1 MKKLP
6 RFITKLIPH
15 FEVIDVKE
23 WISKGH
29 IDIYFKKSLDHPK
42 CSCSRCGSELKE
54 SHGKYPMKIQTM
66 PIFNFKTYIYI
77 WREKRFCPNCKKV
90 RAEALEFISDETPH
104 LTREY
109 AWWLGRLCE
118 ISPVSRAAEFTGND
132 PMTMWRLDFSRMKR
146 QFQHYKIPDIKRIS
160 VDEVYARK
168 RKYFAKE
175 SRDKRFFTII
185 SDLDTRRV
193 VWVSESRD
201 KAALDEFFLIIGKE
215 RCDQIEV
222 VTGDQHDPYKASVNE
237 YCANAVFVWD
247 RFHIMQTFEVAVNDD
262 RAWLSEHLCQNEM
275 KRLTR
280 GKFKTLFIKK
290 AERRNKEEQRH
301 IKTVLKDN
309 EHFAYLEIIKEA
321 MFEIFDSQNA
331 EDART
336 KFDQLGKWIEQSQFF
351 YSLTK
356 WWKNFDQG
364 WNTFKNYFKHRVS
377 SSLSEGINNV
387 IKTVKKRAYGYRN
400 MQYFKLKIMQVCG
413 YLNSRYVPMDF

>member
-6 RFITKLIPH
+6 RFISKLIPN
-15 FEVIDVKE
+15 FEVTDVKE

-29 IDIYFKKSLDHPK
+29 IDIYFKKSQEHPK
-42 CSCSRCGSELKE
+42 CTCSRCGTELKE
-54 SHGKYPMKIQTM
+54 SHGKYSMKIQTM
-66 PIFNFKTYIYI
+66 PIFNFKTYIHI

-90 RAEALEFISDETPH
+90 RAEALEFISEETPH

-201 KAALDEFFLIIGKE
+201 KGK
-215 RCDQIEV
+215 
-222 VTGDQHDPYKASVNE
+222 S
-237 YCANAVFVWD
+237 
-247 RFHIMQTFEVAVNDD
+247 
-262 RAWLSEHLCQNEM
+262 S
-275 KRLTR
+275 
-280 GKFKTLFIKK
+280 TLPF
-290 AERRNKEEQRH
+290 
-301 IKTVLKDN
+301 
-309 EHFAYLEIIKEA
+309 
-321 MFEIFDSQNA
+321 
-331 EDART
+331 
-336 KFDQLGKWIEQSQFF
+336 
-351 YSLTK
+351 
-356 WWKNFDQG
+356 
-364 WNTFKNYFKHRVS
+364 
-377 SSLSEGINNV
+377 
-387 IKTVKKRAYGYRN
+387 
-400 MQYFKLKIMQVCG
+400 
-413 YLNSRYVPMDF
+413 

>member
-1 MKKLP
+1 MKRLP
-6 RFITKLIPH
+6 RFISKLIPN

-29 IDIYFKKSLDHPK
+29 IDIYFRKSSDHPK
-42 CSCSRCGSELKE
+42 CTCSRCGTELKE
-54 SHGKYPMKIQTM
+54 SHGKYPMKIQAM
-66 PIFNFKTYIYI
+66 PIFNFKTYIHI

-90 RAEALEFISDETPH
+90 RAEALDFISEETPH

-118 ISPVSRAAEFTGND
+118 ISPVSRAAEFTDND
-132 PMTMWRLDFSRMKR
+132 PMTMWRLDFARMKR

-201 KAALDEFFLIIGKE
+201 KAALDEFFMIIGQD
-215 RCDQIEV
+215 RCEQIEV
-222 VTGDQHDPYKASVNE
+222 VAGDQHDPYKASVNE
-237 YCANAVFVWD
+237 YCPKAVFVWD
-247 RFHIMQTFEVAVNDD
+247 RFHIMQTFETAVNDD
-262 RAWLSEHLCQNEM
+262 RSWLSQHLCKDEM

-280 GKFKTLFIKK
+280 GKFKSLFLKK
-290 AERRNKEEQRH
+290 AERRSKEEQRH
-301 IKTVLKDN
+301 IKNVLKDN
-309 EHFAYLEIIKEA
+309 EHFMYLELIKEA

-331 EDART
+331 EEARD
-336 KFDQLGKWIEQSQFF
+336 KFDELGKWIEQSEFF
-351 YSLTK
+351 YSLAK

>member
-1 MKKLP
+1 MKRLP
-6 RFITKLIPH
+6 RFISKLIPN

-29 IDIYFKKSLDHPK
+29 IDIYFRKSSDHPK
-42 CSCSRCGSELKE
+42 CTCSRCGTELKE
-54 SHGKYPMKIQTM
+54 SHGKYPMKIQAM
-66 PIFNFKTYIYI
+66 PIFNFKTYIHI

-90 RAEALEFISDETPH
+90 RAEALDFISEETPH

-118 ISPVSRAAEFTGND
+118 ISPVSRAAEFTDND
-132 PMTMWRLDFSRMKR
+132 PMTMWRLDFARMKR

-185 SDLDTRRV
+185 SDLDTRKV

-201 KAALDEFFLIIGKE
+201 KAALDEFFMIIGKDQ
-215 RCDQIEV
+215 CDQITV
-222 VTGDQHDPYKASVNE
+222 VAGDQHDPYKASVNE
-237 YCANAVFVWD
+237 YCPNAVFVWD
-247 RFHIMQTFEVAVNDD
+247 RFHIMQTFETAVNDD
-262 RAWLSEHLCQNEM
+262 RAWLSQHLCKDEM

-280 GKFKTLFIKK
+280 GKFKSLFLKK

-301 IKTVLKDN
+301 IKNVLKDN
-309 EHFAYLEIIKEA
+309 EHFMYLELIKEA

-331 EDART
+331 EEARD
-336 KFDQLGKWIEQSQFF
+336 KFDELGKWIEQSDFF